1 MRLLITLFLSCFLSY
16 AYAQKIY
23 VWCPPTTQ
31 VGNSSGKLGGTRI
44 NLIIHDARTITDT
57 SKVECTSEALKQ
69 AIANEV
75 ILAYPSAIVNRINEA
90 DSTNKTDEGKITIR
104 IGISAY
110 HSASGTEVST
120 AIGNAGG
127 NFNWGDLPK
136 NRWNSVTGYHV
147 VLEDHRNKTLTQ
159 VSRDIANIV
168 SRPNIG
174 GSLTAKKALSEAY
187 TEANRELL
195 YFIDDALGNKN

>member
-1 MRLLITLFLSCFLSY
+1 MRLLIILLLTCLFTY
-16 AYAQKIY
+16 AHAQKIY
-23 VWCPPTTQ
+23 VWCPPATQ
-31 VGNSSGKLGGTRI
+31 VGNSSGKLSGVRI
-44 NLIIHDARTITDT
+44 NLLIHDARTIEDT
-57 SKVECTSEALKQ
+57 TRVECNSHALKQ
-69 AIANEV
+69 AIANEI
-75 ILAYPSAIVNRINEA
+75 ILAYPSAIVNQIA
-90 DSTNKTDEGKITIR
+90 DSDSAAKAEEGRITIR

-110 HSASGTEVST
+110 HSASGTDVST

-147 VLEDHRNKTLTQ
+147 VLEDFRNKQLST

-174 GSLTAKKALSEAY
+174 GSLTAKKALTEAY

-195 YFIDDALGNKN
+195 YFIDTALAK